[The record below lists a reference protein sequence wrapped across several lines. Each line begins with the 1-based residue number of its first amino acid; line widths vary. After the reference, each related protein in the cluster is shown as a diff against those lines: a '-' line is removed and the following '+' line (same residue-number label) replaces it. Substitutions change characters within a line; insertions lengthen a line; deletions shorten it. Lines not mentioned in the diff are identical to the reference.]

1 MSFNFPS
8 RTKGVFRFFYIQ
20 TLRLKQPPVM
30 GKKPGVFS
38 PGSKQMNRSVFSGY
52 RAYKVV
58 VLISYMG
65 SYFVSEKL
73 FCRWI

>member
-20 TLRLKQPPVM
+20 TLRLEQLPVM
-30 GKKPGVFS
+30 GEKIGVFFKEKSEKIGVFS

-52 RAYKVV
+52 RA
-58 VLISYMG
+58 
-65 SYFVSEKL
+65 
-73 FCRWI
+73 